1 MAFIKGFKFNH
12 ISLAVRAQR
21 ICRMNKGFPKQGGN
35 TLQAVDVKEANLN
48 LPPFWY
54 IVFCEESEILG
65 MPETFEVVEPEFNI
79 HPN

>member
-1 MAFIKGFKFNH
+1 MAFIKGFKFNK
-12 ISLAVRAQR
+12 ISLAVKAQR
-21 ICRMNKGFPKQGGN
+21 ICRMNKGFPKQGGK

-48 LPPFWY
+48 EPIFWY

-65 MPETFEVVEPEFNI
+65 ESITFEVIQPEFNI